1 MKAKASNGVTEI
13 KRNGVSVRV
22 RPTIKDGTIRFVLD
36 YYANGRRKLVWRSTM
51 ADARAAADEAIDKIT
66 EGQTTADCILSREDE
81 GFTYNARVS
90 RITPIQEHR
99 MIVKAV
105 NQGVPPERIAAA
117 LNLPLRVVKAFLNL
131 LTGINAEA
139 AELLKDKSISSK
151 ALQKLRQVNGVRQ
164 VEIAE

>member
-1 MKAKASNGVTEI
+1 
-13 KRNGVSVRV
+13 
-22 RPTIKDGTIRFVLD
+22 
-36 YYANGRRKLVWRSTM
+36 M

-105 NQGVPPERIAAA
+105 NQGVPPERIAA
-117 LNLPLRVVKAFLNL
+117 P
-131 LTGINAEA
+131 
-139 AELLKDKSISSK
+139 
-151 ALQKLRQVNGVRQ
+151 
-164 VEIAE
+164 